1 MKEAMDQI
9 VQVCKSFFEDIVRI
23 RRDFHMHPE
32 IGFDV
37 YRTADIVG
45 MELQKLGMKVRK
57 GIGKTGVVGD
67 MEVPGATKRIALRPT
82 WTPSRS
88 RSLERHLIGQ
98 RWMGRGTCVVMM
110 CIQPF

>member
-67 MEVPGATKRIALRPT
+67 MEALEPQSGSPSGPT
-82 WTPSRS
+82 WTPSRF

-98 RWMGRGTCVVMM
+98 R
-110 CIQPF
+110 